1 MVCIKLSQLR
11 VNLND
16 SDFEYA
22 LGTLSYGGFGLAP
35 VHLGRVLSNWLD
47 GDESYAWPALWLYP
61 LIHENAWPA
70 LWLGSF

>member
-35 VHLGRVLSNWLD
+35 MYPESVLFDWLE
-47 GDESYAWPALWLYP
+47 GDEPYV
-61 LIHENAWPA
+61 
-70 LWLGSF
+70 